1 MRGLVPRIS
10 PTRARCSP
18 VWLANKGD
26 RHLIQKLYKR
36 VCAAEALVAAV
47 FLVLMV
53 VLIFLGGV
61 MRMLGHPINW
71 SSDVATALFA
81 WACFLCADIAWRR
94 NSLMAIEVLTSRFPA
109 RIATAFRMLNYALIT
124 AFLLYLVV
132 MGTYLAWIS
141 RIRSFQ
147 GIPEISYS
155 WVTMSLPVGALL
167 LLITTAL
174 RCAELRGEHAENR
187 AVDVL

>member
-1 MRGLVPRIS
+1 MR
-10 PTRARCSP
+10 
-18 VWLANKGD
+18 
-26 RHLIQKLYKR
+26 KLYER
-36 VCAAEALVAAV
+36 LCAAEALVAAL

-71 SSDVATALFA
+71 SSDAATCLFA
-81 WACFLCADIAWRR
+81 WACFFCADIAWRR
-94 NSLMAIEVLTSRFPA
+94 DSLMSIEVFTSRLPTGLQ
-109 RIATAFRMLNYALIT
+109 TACRMLSYALIT
-124 AFLLYLVV
+124 AFLIYLIT
-132 MGTYLAWIS
+132 MGVYLSWIS

-147 GIPEISYS
+147 GIPGVSYS

-167 LLITTAL
+167 LLITTML
-174 RCAELRGEHAENR
+174 KVRSELRGEHAEGR